1 MVRVLSVLLAL
12 VPCVLQAQNRE
23 ELKSLPVFERAV
35 AIVKHFEGWHGPE
48 AGDYVGYGH
57 RVLPGESLSHDLTEE
72 EADSLLR
79 ADLLARCEIFRRF
92 GADSLLLATLS
103 YQVGHS
109 RLLGYGKYPK
119 SRLVQKLEQGD
130 RGIYREYVSFR
141 CWKGKVVPSIE
152 KRRKVEFEML
162 FEP

>member
-1 MVRVLSVLLAL
+1 MVRILSVLLTL

-23 ELKSLPVFERAV
+23 ELKSLPMFERAV

-48 AGDYVGYGH
+48 AGGYVGYGH
-57 RVLPGESLSHDLTEE
+57 RILPGEDLSHDLTEE

-79 ADLLARCEIFRRF
+79 ADLLARCAIFRRF

>member
-1 MVRVLSVLLAL
+1 MVRILSVLLTL

-23 ELKSLPVFERAV
+23 ELKSLPMFERAV
-35 AIVKHFEGWHGPE
+35 ALIKHFEGWHGPE

-57 RVLPGESLSHDLTEE
+57 RILPGEDLSHGMTEE

>member
-1 MVRVLSVLLAL
+1 MVKVILVLLGL
-12 VPCVLQAQNRE
+12 TPCVLQAQNRE
-23 ELKSLPVFERAV
+23 ELKDLPMFERAV

-57 RVLPGESLSHDLTEE
+57 RILPGEELSHDMTEE

-79 ADLLARCEIFRRF
+79 ADLLARCAIFRNF
-92 GADSLLLATLS
+92 NADSLLLATLS
-103 YQVGHS
+103 YQVGHA
-109 RLLGYGKYPK
+109 RLLGYGKYSK
-119 SRLVQKLEQGD
+119 SRLVRKLE
-130 RGIYREYVSFR
+130 RGERDIYREYVSFR

>member
-23 ELKSLPVFERAV
+23 ELKSLPIFERAV
-35 AIVKHFEGWHGPE
+35 AIIKHFEGWHGPE

-57 RVLPGESLSHDLTEE
+57 RILPGEDLSHDLTEE

-109 RLLGYGKYPK
+109 RLLGHGKYPK

>member
-1 MVRVLSVLLAL
+1 MVRRVLVLLSL

-23 ELKSLPVFERAV
+23 GLKSLPMFERAV
-35 AIVKHFEGWHGPE
+35 AIVKRFENWHGPE

-57 RVLPGESLSHDLTEE
+57 RLLPGENLSHDLTEE

-79 ADLLARCEIFRRF
+79 ADLLARCAIFRRF
-92 GADSLLLATLS
+92 GVDSLLLATLS
-103 YQVGHS
+103 YQVGHG
-109 RLLGYGKYPK
+109 RLLGYGRYPK
-119 SRLVQKLEQGD
+119 SKLVRKLEQGD
-130 RGIYREYVSFR
+130 RDIYREYVSFR

>member
-23 ELKSLPVFERAV
+23 ELKSLPIFERAV
-35 AIVKHFEGWHGPE
+35 AIIQHFEGWHGPE

-57 RVLPGESLSHDLTEE
+57 RILPGEDLSHDLTEE

-79 ADLLARCEIFRRF
+79 ADLLARCEIFRCF
-92 GADSLLLATLS
+92 GVDSLLLATLS

-109 RLLGYGKYPK
+109 RLLGCGKYPQ

-141 CWKGKVVPSIE
+141 CWNGKVVPSIE

>member
-1 MVRVLSVLLAL
+1 MVRFLLIL
-12 VPCVLQAQNRE
+12 FGLMPCALQAQNRE
-23 ELKSLPVFERAV
+23 ELKSLPMFERAV
-35 AIVKHFEGWHGPE
+35 AIIKHFESWHGPE

-57 RVLPGESLSHDLTEE
+57 KILPGEGLSHDLTEE

-79 ADLLARCEIFRRF
+79 ADLLARCAIFRHF
-92 GADSLLLATLS
+92 GTDSLLLATLS
-103 YQVGHS
+103 YQVGHA

-119 SRLVQKLEQGD
+119 SKLIQKLE
-130 RGIYREYVSFR
+130 RGERDIYREYISFR

-152 KRRKVEFEML
+152 RRRKVEFEML

>member
-12 VPCVLQAQNRE
+12 MPCVLQAQNRE
-23 ELKSLPVFERAV
+23 ELKSLPMFERAV
-35 AIVKHFEGWHGPE
+35 AIIKHFEGWHGPE
-48 AGDYVGYGH
+48 AGGYVGYGH
-57 RVLPGESLSHDLTEE
+57 RILPGEDLSHDLTEE

-92 GADSLLLATLS
+92 GVDSLLLATLS
-103 YQVGHS
+103 YQVGHG
-109 RLLGYGKYPK
+109 RLLGYGKHPK
-119 SRLVQKLEQGD
+119 SKLVQKLERGD